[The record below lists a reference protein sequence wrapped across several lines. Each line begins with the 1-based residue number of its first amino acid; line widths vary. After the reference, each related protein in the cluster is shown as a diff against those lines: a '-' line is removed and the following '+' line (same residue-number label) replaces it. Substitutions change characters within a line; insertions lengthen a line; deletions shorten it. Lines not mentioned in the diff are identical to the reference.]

1 MSASHTRTRDEVIGL
16 VLEAARE
23 GSSKTSIMYKSFVS
37 FDKLEE
43 LLNHLIGNNLLEQEK
58 GELTFKTTQKGIDLL
73 NKLNCCG
80 KGESRNTGFNHGD
93 LDNNAN
99 FDQGSSYGLGSD
111 LTTSSFNKI
120 IVIGLGQLG
129 LPVAKYVK
137 GKGFDVYGY
146 DISPKAIERAE
157 KTAGIKEAVNFSG
170 FDVYIICVSTHKQ
183 EDLFSPQIDGILS
196 IVRDKISKEAKD
208 GALVVIEST
217 VPKGTSKKV
226 FEMLNH
232 RLHVA
237 HAPHRWYA
245 LEEKEHGV
253 NQLRVVGGVCDCCLR
268 VAMQFYDGAGISIS
282 ANSSTTSTTLTS
294 SIKAEELTGNLI
306 STTETPIG
314 SIGDSLSD
322 HTNNTDTNINI
333 INGNDNISSNNNNIN
348 NNNNNSNDGII
359 KNTNLG
365 IPMHPVPDVEIA
377 ELTKIVENAHRYLQ
391 IAFAEDLYLY
401 CQANNINFAELRD
414 SLNTKW
420 NVNILEPRDGVGGHC
435 LPKDTKMFLNSSK
448 SIKSKIIEAAI
459 QVDSEYRK
467 YQAINELCH
476 SNKKSM
482 STRAQDISQT
492 GSKNIVESHS
502 TSGPFLSLI
511 SAKSRLHNDIDIA

>member
-1 MSASHTRTRDEVIGL
+1 MTASNTRTRDEVIGL
-16 VLEAARE
+16 VLEAARG
-23 GSSKTSIMYKSFVS
+23 GSSKTNIMYKSFVS

-58 GELTFKTTQKGIDLL
+58 GELTYKTTQKGISLL
-73 NKLNCCG
+73 NKLNFCG
-80 KGESRNTGFNHGD
+80 KSESQNTGSNQGD
-93 LDNNAN
+93 SDNNAN
-99 FDQGSSYGLGSD
+99 FDQCSSYGLGSN
-111 LTTSSFNKI
+111 LNTSSFYKI
-120 IVIGLGQLG
+120 LVIGLGQLG

-217 VPKGTSKKV
+217 IPKGTSKKV

-268 VAMQFYDGAGISIS
+268 VAMQFYDGAGMSVS

-294 SIKAEELTGNLI
+294 SIKAEEFTGDLI
-306 STTETPIG
+306 STTETPSH

-322 HTNNTDTNINI
+322 HTINTDTNTNI
-333 INGNDNISSNNNNIN
+333 IINNNDNISSGNNNNNIN
-348 NNNNNSNDGII
+348 NNNNSNDGITI
-359 KNTNLG
+359 KDTNLG

-420 NVNILEPRDGVGGHC
+420 NVNILEPRDGIGGHC
-435 LPKDTKMFLNSSK
+435 LPKDTKMFLHSSK

-467 YQAINELCH
+467 YRG
-476 SNKKSM
+476 KSQKL
-482 STRAQDISQT
+482 SQPDAERTDKRVKTEVEISPRLSSSDI
-492 GSKNIVESHS
+492 
-502 TSGPFLSLI
+502 
-511 SAKSRLHNDIDIA
+511 